1 MTSEQAT
8 VFTTEALEE
17 QHVEACSALEARA
30 FNVLRQQWEQPEQPP
45 RRRDWL
51 AYQSQHQPDLAF
63 VTLAGDRVIGFSMGH
78 VWGSLGWLGPIA
90 VDPAWQGHG
99 IGQVLTDKA
108 LNAIRAKGCRTISLE
123 TWAHSTHNIAF
134 YLKSGFSPGPLT
146 LVFEKPTPQVE
157 APFDGWRLSEVTE
170 LELIIRAL
178 ADLSGA
184 VVAGLDYGP
193 MIRATLDLRLGDV
206 YLWGDTQAP
215 SAMAVIHTESHM
227 ESPPPAYAS
236 AELIV
241 IRPGREAVLPG
252 LLAQME
258 GLARSLSKDRLRVSL
273 SAIHRPG
280 IERLIERKYRLIK
293 TRLRMYG
300 EQQPVPPERVNYL
313 SYVV

>member
-8 VFTTEALEE
+8 VFTTESLAE
-17 QHVEACSALEARA
+17 QHAAACSTLEARA
-30 FNVLRQQWEQPEQPP
+30 FNVLRREWDQPDQPP
-45 RRRDWL
+45 RRKDWL
-51 AYQSQHQPDLAF
+51 AYQARHDPDLGF
-63 VTLAGDRVIGFSMGH
+63 VTLVDGRVIGFSMCH

-90 VDPAWQGHG
+90 VDPGWQGHR
-99 IGQVLTDKA
+99 IGQVLTDRVLDA
-108 LNAIRAKGCRTISLE
+108 MRARGCRTISLE
-123 TWAHSTHNIAF
+123 TWAYSTHNVAF

-146 LVFEKPTPQVE
+146 LVFEKPTPQGDT
-157 APFDGWRLSEVTE
+157 PFDGWRLSEAAEPEPV
-170 LELIIRAL
+170 IRAL
-178 ADLSGA
+178 ADLSDA
-184 VVAGLDYGP
+184 VVGGLDYGP

-206 YLWGDTQAP
+206 YIWGGTQAP

-241 IRPGREAVLPG
+241 IRPGKEALLPA

-258 GLARSLSKDRLRVSL
+258 GLARSVSKDRLRISL
-273 SAIHRPG
+273 SGIHRPG
-280 IERLIERKYRLIK
+280 IEQLIERKYRLIK
-293 TRLRMYG
+293 TRLRMYS